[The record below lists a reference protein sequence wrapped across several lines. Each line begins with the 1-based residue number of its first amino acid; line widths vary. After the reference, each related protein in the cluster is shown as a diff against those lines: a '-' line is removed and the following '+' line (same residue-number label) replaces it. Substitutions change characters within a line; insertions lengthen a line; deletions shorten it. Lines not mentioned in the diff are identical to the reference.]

1 MPINFIELFVLN
13 EKRTKTQPHDPSRDS
28 REMHVH
34 NVNNHDNSYKGFHDE
49 GKFEKLSDV
58 IKLSLLGVDL

>member
-1 MPINFIELFVLN
+1 MVAGLIEVFT
-13 EKRTKTQPHDPSRDS
+13 EPFCAITSATF
-28 REMHVH
+28 H